1 MKYDGIYNLRKTTER
16 QMFYRKADAYKVY
29 RNLVDK
35 VEYPDFECWKADM
48 LKSGVFEKM

>member
-1 MKYDGIYNLRKTTER
+1 MMEYITYEKPLKDKCFTEK
-16 QMFYRKADAYKVY
+16 QMYKVY

>member
-16 QMFYRKADAYKVY
+16 QMFYRKADDKVY